1 MKFATPPQR
10 PGNLFQ
16 ITTETKLKG
25 HLFLQKVFGI
35 AEKNHRLEQINIVV
49 GREAKG
55 ARAVVTKKI
64 RIIYPLTNSC
74 DSTDIIKGKRK
85 KERKEGREGGRR

>member
-1 MKFATPPQR
+1 M
-10 PGNLFQ
+10 
-16 ITTETKLKG
+16 
-25 HLFLQKVFGI
+25 FGT

-85 KERKEGREGGRR
+85 KERKEGREGGRRQGIKGGNDSFFLAGADKT